1 MKITIDTRMINSSGI
16 GTYIKNLLPYIINSD
31 KYKFLLIT
39 NNDTIIDSN
48 TFGNLEFIKLRGNIF
63 TVKEQLLYSL
73 LIPKCDLFWSPNINI
88 PLMPI
93 RAKHRITTIHDVV
106 HIAHPEFFNPT
117 VVKLFR
123 YFLKQATKKS
133 DLLLTVSN
141 FSKDEIIKYSN
152 IDSEKVCVVYP
163 AVNMEIYNNNIISE
177 KEKIQLK
184 EKYKLPDRFLIYVG
198 NIKPHKNLKN
208 LLYAFDK
215 ICDDSLYLVVVGNRN
230 GYITMDKDIGNL
242 LLNKNSKIIFT
253 GFIPEIDL
261 PKFYKMA
268 KALIFPSIYEG
279 FGLPPL
285 EAQACGCPVIVSK
298 IASLP
303 EVYGDSVLYC
313 DPYNVNDIAE
323 KIETLIN
330 DDELQVELKIRGLNN
345 VKRFSWQNSAEKIL
359 SLFKEIL

>member
-16 GTYIKNLLPYIINSD
+16 GTYIKNLLPYITNDD
-31 KYKFLLIT
+31 KYKFLLIS
-39 NNDTIIDSN
+39 NNDNIIESN
-48 TFGNLEFIKLRGNIF
+48 IGNFEFIKLKGNIF
-63 TVKEQLLYSL
+63 TAKEQLLYSL

-117 VVKLFR
+117 VVRLFR

-152 IDSEKVCVVYP
+152 IDSKKIHVVYP
-163 AVNMEIYNNNIISE
+163 AVDIKIYNNNIISE
-177 KEKIQLK
+177 KEKTQLK
-184 EKYKLPDRFLIYVG
+184 QKYKLPERFLIYVG

-215 ICDDSLYLVVVGNRN
+215 IYDDSLYLVVVGNKE
-230 GYITMDKDIGNL
+230 GFITMDKDIDNL
-242 LLNKNSKIIFT
+242 LLNRNRKIIFT
-253 GFIPEIDL
+253 GFIPDKDL

-303 EVYGDSVLYC
+303 EVYGDSALYC
-313 DPYNVNDIAE
+313 DPYDVNDIAE
-323 KIETLIN
+323 KIENLIN
-330 DDELQVELKIRGLNN
+330 NDELQAELKIRGLNN
-345 VKRFSWQNSAEKIL
+345 VKRFSWQNSAQKIL